1 MFFINL
7 QENSAAPYLSSMMQ
21 QVNVFTLLR

>member
-21 QVNVFTLLR
+21 QINVFTLPQ